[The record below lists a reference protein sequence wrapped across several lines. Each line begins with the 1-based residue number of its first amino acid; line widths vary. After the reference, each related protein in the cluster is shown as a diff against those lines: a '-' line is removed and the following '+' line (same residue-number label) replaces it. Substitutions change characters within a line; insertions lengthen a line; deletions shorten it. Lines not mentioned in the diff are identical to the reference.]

1 LRAVGIPVV
10 VLARRWKQGDFV
22 SVDNEE
28 GGRLAARH
36 LLSRGHR
43 RVAIAFSDNPE
54 NTAVQDRV
62 LGFRET
68 LAADGVAIPNEWDLR
83 TPRTSFE
90 DGDVA
95 AERLLACR
103 KRPSAVTDRMAMA
116 LISRLL
122 ERGVRVPEDI
132 AVVGFDDMPYA
143 RYAQMPLTTVSIP
156 IRHMGELAASILFE
170 QLDGRVNKR
179 HQVLLQPSLVPR
191 VSCP

>member
-1 LRAVGIPVV
+1 
-10 VLARRWKQGDFV
+10 
-22 SVDNEE
+22 
-28 GGRLAARH
+28 
-36 LLSRGHR
+36 
-43 RVAIAFSDNPE
+43 
-54 NTAVQDRV
+54 
-62 LGFRET
+62 
-68 LAADGVAIPNEWDLR
+68 
-83 TPRTSFE
+83 
-90 DGDVA
+90 
-95 AERLLACR
+95 
-103 KRPSAVTDRMAMA
+103 MAMA